1 MACLRAFPSST
12 LYLLQL
18 KLLDIQPII
27 RRLLTRLLAMI
38 PSMIV
43 AIAAGRPGIN
53 TLLVASQVVLSIVLP
68 FITFPLLYCTAS
80 KAIMNVHRSTPS
92 GAVTPT
98 SLQPPS
104 FAQPPGHLERGTGGD
119 ETVDFSNGKFSN
131 CVGAVIWLAVV
142 AANVYVIVELGL
154 GQGA

>member
-1 MACLRAFPSST
+1 MACLGVFPSST
-12 LYLLQL
+12 FHVLKL

-38 PSMIV
+38 PSMVV
-43 AIAAGRPGIN
+43 AIAVGRSGID

-98 SLQPPS
+98 SLQPS
-104 FAQPPGHLERGTGGD
+104 SLQPAGHLERGTGGD

-131 CVGAVIWLAVV
+131 CVGIAIWLAVV
-142 AANVYVIVELGL
+142 GANVYVIVELGL
-154 GQGA
+154 GHGT

>member
-1 MACLRAFPSST
+1 MACLGAFPYST
-12 LYLLQL
+12 FHLLKL

-38 PSMIV
+38 PSMVV
-43 AIAAGRPGIN
+43 AIAVGRSGID

-98 SLQPPS
+98 SLQPS
-104 FAQPPGHLERGTGGD
+104 SSQPPGQLERGIGGD

-131 CVGAVIWLAVV
+131 CVGVAIWLAVV
-142 AANVYVIVELGL
+142 GANVYVIVELGL
-154 GQGA
+154 GNGT

>member
-1 MACLRAFPSST
+1 MACLGAFPYST
-12 LYLLQL
+12 FHLLKL

-38 PSMIV
+38 PSMVV
-43 AIAAGRPGIN
+43 AIAVGRSGID

-98 SLQPPS
+98 LQPS
-104 FAQPPGHLERGTGGD
+104 SSHPPGHLERGTGGD

-131 CVGAVIWLAVV
+131 CIGVAIWLAVV
-142 AANVYVIVELGL
+142 GANVYVIVELGL
-154 GQGA
+154 GHGT

>member
-1 MACLRAFPSST
+1 MACLGAFPSST
-12 LYLLQL
+12 FHLL
-18 KLLDIQPII
+18 KLKLFDIQPII

-43 AIAAGRPGIN
+43 AIAVGRSGVD

-80 KAIMNVHRSTPS
+80 KAIMNVHRSTPA
-92 GAVTPT
+92 GAITPT
-98 SLQPPS
+98 SLQLSPS
-104 FAQPPGHLERGTGGD
+104 QPPGHLERGTGGD
-119 ETVDFSNGKFSN
+119 ETVDFSNGKFSK
-131 CVGAVIWLAVV
+131 CVGAAIWLAVV

-154 GQGA
+154 GRGA